1 MRSKVIEALPTKG
14 NNSVVVVVTTSTGRG
29 WEMRLAG
36 SGRAGDPTGPAAALS
51 LSRGV
56 SECLWASRL
65 ASADTDVTWGSA
77 SGFLLRA
84 SPIHVTSGSGVIGET
99 LGGQG
104 EKVRT
109 DGYVSLCSASPTTAI
124 GTSGSKLRSM
134 ELRHSHPL
142 DTDTLAI
149 RLCELSIIISSF
161 RVTLLFWASMKWASM
176 KRASYGLH
184 AIQTIS
190 DISICTAIRR
200 AATSLNSLARFYPM
214 SVVPWLCQRDI

>member
-1 MRSKVIEALPTKG
+1 MT
-14 NNSVVVVVTTSTGRG
+14 
-29 WEMRLAG
+29 
-36 SGRAGDPTGPAAALS
+36 
-51 LSRGV
+51 
-56 SECLWASRL
+56 
-65 ASADTDVTWGSA
+65 
-77 SGFLLRA
+77 SGF
-84 SPIHVTSGSGVIGET
+84 GVIGET
-99 LGGQG
+99 LGDQG

-176 KRASYGLH
+176 KRASHGLH
-184 AIQTIS
+184 AIQTNS
-190 DISICTAIRR
+190 DISICTAIRQ

-214 SVVPWLCQRDI
+214 SVVPWTDLSTRHLRGRDRGIETFRATVLFSMETRPAGNAS

>member
-1 MRSKVIEALPTKG
+1 
-14 NNSVVVVVTTSTGRG
+14 
-29 WEMRLAG
+29 MRLAG
-36 SGRAGDPTGPAAALS
+36 SGRAGDPTEPAAALS
-51 LSRGV
+51 LSRSV

-65 ASADTDVTWGSA
+65 ASAGTDVTWGSA

-109 DGYVSLCSASPTTAI
+109 DGYVSLCSARPTTAI

-149 RLCELSIIISSF
+149 RLCELSIITSSF
-161 RVTLLFWASMKWASM
+161 RVTLLFWASTKWGSM
-176 KRASYGLH
+176 NRASLGLH
-184 AIQTIS
+184 AG
-190 DISICTAIRR
+190 
-200 AATSLNSLARFYPM
+200 
-214 SVVPWLCQRDI
+214 